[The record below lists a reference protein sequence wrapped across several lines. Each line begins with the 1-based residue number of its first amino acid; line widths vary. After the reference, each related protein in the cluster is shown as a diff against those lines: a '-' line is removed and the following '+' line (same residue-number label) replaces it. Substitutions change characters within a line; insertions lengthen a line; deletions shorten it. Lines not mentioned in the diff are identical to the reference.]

1 MPLKPILDKAP
12 LTAMN
17 SQALTAGL
25 VRMDSAVLRRL
36 YAQTA
41 HAGDV
46 AALEGTFRLACIVTA
61 KPEDAPVTAKLRA
74 LLDTQRD
81 DGSFPMANAECV
93 QLLRAAWAL
102 YEYAPDKALL
112 ERMSRWFAHAA
123 QHLDDMAADDAL
135 WENPAD
141 LLELLE
147 NFYRVTGKSAV
158 LTLGERISAST
169 LNWAGVLNTVS
180 SQRPTSRTV
189 THQELTDGLTRSTTR
204 EDYYP
209 HLLRTSHAEK
219 LADGARG
226 AMAKG
231 WRTGSATEL
240 HAARNGWERLSRY
253 HGAICGGL
261 TSDELLE
268 GTSPAEAVS
277 TAALGAWAEALCAAA
292 KADHA
297 DWAWDALER
306 MACNALPACLSGE
319 KVTAFQRVNALGN
332 ANDACFYVDADHAH
346 RALTRLTRG
355 YAALASSAVSACN
368 DGAAINLYMPG
379 RYAVPVGDGLLVLMV
394 NTAADGIGIS
404 VHCKQPVKAALTL
417 RVPDWS
423 VDFAASVNGGA
434 CRDAGADTALKLER
448 EWQDGDTITL
458 TFGQKLRVM
467 EGHHQ
472 GRYVLRGPVVMALDA
487 QGNEWRRALV
497 SAVEEEGRVLATL
510 DTVRDWKMRGG
521 NAADIPVLPETTGEM
536 QTIALVPYARA
547 ERRIALFPGR
557 KQA

>member
-17 SQALTAGL
+17 SQALSAGL
-25 VRMDSAVLRRL
+25 VRMESAALRRL
-36 YAQTA
+36 YALTA
-41 HAGDV
+41 QAEDV
-46 AALEGTFRLACIVTA
+46 PTLEGAFRLACIVTA
-61 KPEDAPVTAKLRA
+61 KPEDEPVTAKLRA

-81 DGSFPMANAECV
+81 DGSFPMTNAECV

-102 YEYAPDKALL
+102 YEYAPEKALL
-112 ERMSRWFAHAA
+112 ERMSRYFAYAA
-123 QHLDDMAADDAL
+123 QHAEDMAVAL
-135 WENPAD
+135 WEDPAD
-141 LLELLE
+141 FLTLLED
-147 NFYRVTGKSAV
+147 FYRVTGKSAA
-158 LTLGERISAST
+158 LTLVERISAST

-189 THQELTDGLTRSTTR
+189 THQELTDGIGRSTTR

-209 HLLRTSHAEK
+209 QLLRTSHAEK

-231 WRTGSATEL
+231 WRSGSATEL
-240 HAARNGWERLSRY
+240 NAARNGWERLSRY

-297 DWAWDALER
+297 AWAWDALER
-306 MACNALPACLSGE
+306 MAYNALPACLSGG
-319 KVTAFQRVNALGN
+319 KLAAFQRVNAL
-332 ANDACFYVDADHAH
+332 NDAFDGCFHVEADHDH

-355 YAALASSAVSACN
+355 YAALMSSAVSACA
-368 DGAAINLYMPG
+368 DGAMLNLYLPG
-379 RYAVPVGDGLLVLMV
+379 RYAVPVGEGLLVLTV
-394 NTAADGIGIS
+394 NTVAKGVSIG
-404 VHCKQPVKAALTL
+404 VHCKQPVKATLTL
-417 RVPDWS
+417 RVPGWS
-423 VDFAASVNGGA
+423 VGFQAAVNGQAIGA
-434 CRDAGADTALKLER
+434 KADASLRLTHQ
-448 EWQDGDTITL
+448 WNDGDTILL
-458 TFGQKLRVM
+458 TFDQALQVV

-487 QGNEWRRALV
+487 QGADWHKALV
-497 SAVEEEGRVLATL
+497 SAVQEEGRVLATL
-510 DTVRDWKMRGG
+510 NTVRDWKMRGG
-521 NAADIPVLPETTGEM
+521 NAADIPVLPETTGDV
-536 QTIALVPYARA
+536 QTVALVPYARA